1 MAIISILKKYCRPF
15 IYIRTNKT
23 ANIIIP
29 IVVDPEIESDDDASV
44 ELDPNKLNEPESL
57 EPLDD
62 PESPKE
68 KKIVT
73 YTTRT
78 ITIIII
84 MLGFDNIP
92 FT

>member
-1 MAIISILKKYCRPF
+1 MI
-15 IYIRTNKT
+15 
-23 ANIIIP
+23 
-29 IVVDPEIESDDDASV
+29 VDPDVDPSVDPSV
-44 ELDPNKLNEPESL
+44 ELLDPNKLNDDPESVEL
-57 EPLDD
+57 LDD

-68 KKIVT
+68 KKIVI

-84 MLGFDNIP
+84 MLGLDNIP

>member
-1 MAIISILKKYCRPF
+1 M
-15 IYIRTNKT
+15 RTNKT

-29 IVVDPEIESDDDASV
+29 MIVDPDDDPSVDPSV
-44 ELDPNKLNEPESL
+44 ELLDPNKLNDDPESVEL
-57 EPLDD
+57 LDD

-84 MLGFDNIP
+84 MLGLDNIP

>member
-1 MAIISILKKYCRPF
+1 M
-15 IYIRTNKT
+15 RTNKT

-29 IVVDPEIESDDDASV
+29 MIDDPDVDPSVDPSV
-44 ELDPNKLNEPESL
+44 ELLDPNKLNDDPESVEL
-57 EPLDD
+57 LDD

-68 KKIVT
+68 KKIVI

-84 MLGFDNIP
+84 MLGLDNIP

>member
-1 MAIISILKKYCRPF
+1 
-15 IYIRTNKT
+15 
-23 ANIIIP
+23 
-29 IVVDPEIESDDDASV
+29 VVDPDDDDDDASA
-44 ELDPNKLNEPESL
+44 ELDPNKLNDDPESIEL
-57 EPLDD
+57 LDD

-68 KKIVT
+68 KKIVI

-84 MLGFDNIP
+84 MLGLDNIP

>member
-1 MAIISILKKYCRPF
+1 M
-15 IYIRTNKT
+15 RTNKT

-29 IVVDPEIESDDDASV
+29 MIVDPDDAPSVDPSV
-44 ELDPNKLNEPESL
+44 ELLDPNKLNDDPESVEL
-57 EPLDD
+57 LDD

-68 KKIVT
+68 KKIVI

-84 MLGFDNIP
+84 MLGLDNIP